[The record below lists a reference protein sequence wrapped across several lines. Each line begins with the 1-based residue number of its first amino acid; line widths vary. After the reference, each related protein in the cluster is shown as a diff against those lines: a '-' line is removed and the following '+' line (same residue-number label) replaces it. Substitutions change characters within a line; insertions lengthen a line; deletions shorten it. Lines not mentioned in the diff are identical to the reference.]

1 MHLAYRS
8 LELET
13 GWRAKEKNNKL
24 TPYSAFFSE
33 LMKLG
38 LISYSL
44 KSLLLCV
51 FAQHIKTLHEI
62 VANEALQDGR
72 ILLANFS
79 AGHSCIPFQTSGSAS
94 LRIQIQ
100 PSRRHK
106 GRRFAEESDLRNR
119 DRPLCSQA
127 KAVKKE
133 FVLTD

>member
-1 MHLAYRS
+1 MLASKR
-8 LELET
+8 
-13 GWRAKEKNNKL
+13 EKQQIDAL
-24 TPYSAFFSE
+24 FSILFRTSTYE
-33 LMKLG
+33 AWS
-38 LISYSL
+38 ISYNL
-44 KSLLLCV
+44 KSSA

-62 VANEALQDGR
+62 VANEAVQDGR

-106 GRRFAEESDLRNR
+106 GRRFAEESDLRNG